1 MRTRNITRTIIVNN
15 VTAYIFNKATKAMD
29 EKKYNIVGDYEDK
42 DIETLVKAKVK
53 EDGFILADYEIASK
67 ESLLRS
73 MTEEDFFNASK
84 TITR

>member
-1 MRTRNITRTIIVNN
+1 MRTRNITRTIIVNH
-15 VTAYIFNKATKAMD
+15 VTAYIFNKVTKAMD
-29 EKKYNIVGDYEDK
+29 EKTYHIVGDYDEK
-42 DIETLVKAKVK
+42 DVETLVKAKVK
-53 EDGFILADYEIASK
+53 EDGLILADYEIVNR